1 MNELK
6 MQLSNT
12 VQAVI
17 EGEYS
22 ALKAFIHIKD
32 LIKHAEKCLSEI
44 ESGAIVESES
54 YEKNPVI
61 EGYKVERTS
70 AAGRW
75 DFSNISAWNK
85 TKESLKE
92 IEENAKGAYKQHQK
106 GIFSVAS
113 DGEVLEL
120 PAYTPGKDIIKLTAV
135 RK

>member
-6 MQLSNT
+6 IQLSNT
-12 VQAVI
+12 VQSVI
-17 EGEYS
+17 DGEYS

-44 ESGAIVESES
+44 ESGAIVESEN
-54 YEKNPVI
+54 YEKNPII

-75 DFSNISAWNK
+75 DFSKISVWNQV
-85 TKESLKE
+85 KEQLKD

-113 DGEVLEL
+113 DGEVLDL
-120 PAYTPGKDIIKLTAV
+120 PIYTPGKEIIKLTAV